1 MDTKYRRIASL
12 FFNLALAFLFT
23 VPFTTSVLAATS
35 ADGFWNDIAQSR
47 ITARNQ
53 RQAVPDR
60 YRLTELSMP
69 AFEATLAMAPPEKS
83 AVGVLISLPMPDGS
97 FQDFLVENS
106 PIMEPE
112 LAQAHPDI
120 TTYLAVADDN
130 AAMTARLDLTPAGFH
145 AIIFTLDGTVY
156 IDPYQPG
163 NRLEYISYY
172 KQDMSRREPFYCG
185 VTGELVDASHGLKD
199 HLQVAAV
206 GDVLNTYR
214 LAVAATGE
222 YTAFHGGTVAGGLA
236 AIVTTI
242 NRVTGIYERELSV
255 RLTLVANNNLVVYT
269 NSGTDPYS
277 NNNPGALL
285 SENQTNL
292 DAVIGSAN
300 YDIGHVFSTGGGG
313 LASLGVVCNNSGKA
327 RGETGLN
334 SPIGDVF
341 YVDFVAHEMGH
352 QFGGHHTF
360 NGRTGNCAGDNRNAS
375 TAYEPGSGSTIQA
388 YAGICGIENLQSN
401 SDDNFHTIS
410 FDEIVSHVMGAGNC
424 GTPSSTGNTAPTIDA
439 GASFTVPISTP
450 LLLTASPG
458 VDPDNGQVLTYSWEQ
473 FDLGPAGP
481 PNTDD
486 GSRPIFRSFPPQLGT
501 ARFLPRMSDILN
513 NTSTLGE
520 SLPTTNR
527 NLTFR
532 LTARDNAAG
541 GGGVDHSTVVHQV
554 TTAAGPFAVT
564 SQNTPTA
571 WAGGTQQTVTW
582 DVASTTAAPVNC
594 ANVSI
599 YFSDSGFPNFS
610 GTTLISNTPNDG
622 SEAITVPD
630 SSTSTGRVMVKC
642 NSNIFFNINNAD
654 ISIPTNENCGDSVLD
669 AGEQCDDGNSTG
681 GDGCSESC
689 QIENNWSCTL
699 PQPPVAGSNALPE
712 GSFESG
718 TPNPAWTEASATF
731 GTPLCNDGC
740 GIPQGANTGSWY
752 VWFGGIAAAETGS
765 VEQSFTIESTDTE
778 LTFARQIAACDS
790 ADDFARLTLD
800 GNPVWAVNGSN
811 PACGESAYSTE
822 TIDLSS
828 APGGP
833 YNNDLAHIVRF
844 ESSIF
849 ATNGGGSNFFID
861 DVSILRGGSP
871 GQPSV
876 CTFLGGSDFTIGGN
890 VSGLAGTGLELQL
903 NAGEILGLGADGV
916 FTFITSLADGS
927 AYAVTVVGQPA
938 NLSQTCSVTSD
949 SGTLSGANID
959 DVTVT
964 CVTNTYTVGGTVSG
978 LAGTGLELQLN
989 AGEIL
994 GIGIDGGFAFA
1005 TSLADGSAYAVTV
1018 VGQPTNLSQICA
1030 VNNGSGTLDGAN
1042 VTNVEVICTTDTFSV
1057 GGNVSGLAGTGLELQ
1072 LNAGEILGLGADGVF
1087 TFATL
1092 LVDGRDNTVTV
1103 LTQPANLSQTCSI
1116 TNDSGTLSGANIDDV
1131 TVTCVTNTYTVGGT
1145 VSGLAGTGLEL
1156 QLNAG
1161 EILGLGADG
1170 VFTFAT
1176 LLVDGSDFAV
1186 TVLTQPSDPEQSCQV
1201 TDGNGTLDG
1210 ADVTDVIV
1218 TCVTPG
1224 EETIFADGFED

>member
-53 RQAVPDR
+53 RQTVPDR

-582 DVASTTAAPVNC
+582 DVASTTAAPVSC

-622 SEAITVPD
+622 SETITVPN
-630 SSTSTGRVMVKC
+630 SATSTGRVMVKC
-642 NSNIFFNINNAD
+642 ATNIFFDINNAN
-654 ISIPTNENCGDSVLD
+654 ITITE
-669 AGEQCDDGNSTG
+669 GE
-681 GDGCSESC
+681 
-689 QIENNWSCTL
+689 
-699 PQPPVAGSNALPE
+699 
-712 GSFESG
+712 
-718 TPNPAWTEASATF
+718 PN
-731 GTPLCNDGC
+731 
-740 GIPQGANTGSWY
+740 
-752 VWFGGIAAAETGS
+752 
-765 VEQSFTIESTDTE
+765 
-778 LTFARQIAACDS
+778 
-790 ADDFARLTLD
+790 
-800 GNPVWAVNGSN
+800 
-811 PACGESAYSTE
+811 
-822 TIDLSS
+822 
-828 APGGP
+828 
-833 YNNDLAHIVRF
+833 
-844 ESSIF
+844 
-849 ATNGGGSNFFID
+849 
-861 DVSILRGGSP
+861 
-871 GQPSV
+871 
-876 CTFLGGSDFTIGGN
+876 FTIGGM
-890 VSGLAGTGLELQL
+890 VSGLEGSGLELQL
-903 NAGEILGLGADGV
+903 NDGEILGLGTDGE
-916 FTFITSLADGS
+916 FTFATLLVDGS
-927 AYAVTVVGQPA
+927 DYAVTVLTQPA

-949 SGTLSGANID
+949 SGTLSGANIS

-964 CVTNTYTVGGTVSG
+964 CVTNTYAVGGTVSG

-1092 LVDGRDNTVTV
+1092 LVDG
-1103 LTQPANLSQTCSI
+1103 
-1116 TNDSGTLSGANIDDV
+1116 
-1131 TVTCVTNTYTVGGT
+1131 
-1145 VSGLAGTGLEL
+1145 
-1156 QLNAG
+1156 
-1161 EILGLGADG
+1161 
-1170 VFTFAT
+1170 
-1176 LLVDGSDFAV
+1176 SDFAV